1 MQVKKGLLNLKK
13 IIYEQQQNINQ
24 LVEISEED
32 AIKYGFINDSGN
44 EPSEPENP
52 DTPITPEEPDEPIV
66 MTISGQWEGYLG
78 KYYVDTNYVTHNSTK
93 SSIVFYPNEKYDTR
107 GYGCQLDWYNDGEY
121 EKIFY
126 TFTWEQDNDNNI
138 IKLYYEDHPEL
149 NANIREYNLSK
160 NHFTG
165 YFNNSNIQFDLDA
178 TWKVYKWSDYATL
191 GTGIAWNWQGQ
202 TVIPELSSDS
212 YYFYN
217 YNINQIDSQTVFI
230 YCVNENESFSS
241 NSQVLNNFIQYIS
254 QKLNKYTID
263 DDILTIYGPN
273 VRIVLWI
280 KGIDNPPSIYV
291 INKDTNFGIDLYPPA
306 MRYQENVDST
316 DINNLKTFI
325 DYGKNYYPAD
335 SYKLIIWNNDL
346 SNLINSFEQI
356 LSEKNT
362 HTIYKKQNTD
372 LLTKD
377 LFELI
382 EIYQFG
388 RIREVLE
395 NNEYITVLSTSS
407 IEGNWFMSMY
417 YIKEINI
424 NSQNIK
430 INSNQNYSYNIA
442 FCEELYIKGKLSENK
457 SFGCDFNI
465 NYQTKTIDFDITNND
480 NIEEELDQN
489 IINILQNTTHL
500 TIDNK
505 ILCLIDDNENSIK
518 LELLGQSQDE
528 YYNNL

>member
-52 DTPITPEEPDEPIV
+52 DTPITPEPDEPIV
-66 MTISGQWEGYLG
+66 IISGQWEGYLG
-78 KYYVDTNYVTHNSTK
+78 KYYRDTNGVTHNSYR
-93 SSIVFYPNEKYDTR
+93 SSIVFYPDYDRSTH
-107 GYGCQLDWYNDGEY
+107 GYGYQEDWYTDGEY
-121 EKIFY
+121 QQIFY
-126 TFTWEQDNDNNI
+126 KFTWEQNNDNK
-138 IKLYYEDHPEL
+138 KLYLHYEYHPEL
-149 NANIREYNLSK
+149 NTIIREYNLNK

-165 YFNNSNIQFDLDA
+165 YFNNSNIQFDLN
-178 TWKVYKWSDYATL
+178 TSWKDYKWGDYATL
-191 GTGIAWNWQGQ
+191 YTGTAWKFDGQ
-202 TVIPELSSDS
+202 MVLPDLPSDS
-212 YYFYN
+212 YYFDN

-263 DDILTIYGPN
+263 DDILTIYGSN

-280 KGIDNPPSIYV
+280 KGIDNLPSIYV
-291 INKDTNFGIDLYPPA
+291 IDKTSSGNLEPV
-306 MRYQENVDST
+306 MRYKENVDST
-316 DINNLKTFI
+316 DVNNLKTFI
-325 DYGKNYYPAD
+325 NYGKNMYPAD

-346 SNLINSFEQI
+346 SNLTNNFEQI

-382 EIYQFG
+382 EIYQFS

-395 NNEYITVLSTSS
+395 NNECITVLSTSS
-407 IEGNWFMSMY
+407 TEGNWFSSVY

-430 INSNQNYSYNIA
+430 INSNQNYSYSMT
-442 FCEELYIKGKLSENK
+442 FGEELYIRGTLSENK
-457 SFGCDFNI
+457 SFVCDFNI
-465 NYQTKTIDFDITNND
+465 NYQTKTIDFFDITNNG
-480 NIEEELDQN
+480 NIEELDQN
-489 IINILQNTTHL
+489 IINILQNTTHF

-505 ILCLIDDNENSIK
+505 ILYLIDDNENSIK
-518 LELLGQSQDE
+518 LELPGQSKDE